1 MRESRL
7 IGGVCRALVVFG
19 AAVLGAGVAKARREP
34 EAAGPADGDHRG
46 QGRVDGGAVYFS
58 DELNNCSGGLN
69 NCSGGLNN
77 CSGELNNRA
86 T

>member
-1 MRESRL
+1 MHESRL

-34 EAAGPADGDHRG
+34 EAADPADGDHRG
-46 QGRVDGGAVYFS
+46 EGRVDAGAVYS
-58 DELNNCSGGLN
+58 SGLLNNFP
-69 NCSGGLNN
+69 GGLNN